1 MKIFMKWLKEWE
13 ADEVNREVIEKFR
26 LQDRVALVTGAGRNL
41 GRAIAL
47 SLAEAGAHVAVTS
60 RTLSEIERTEGEIKA
75 KGQNALAIPMDVTD
89 FNQVEKAVQKI
100 ISEFGRIDILVNN
113 AATRSYKSLI
123 EISELEWRSVI
134 DTNLTGAF
142 FCCKAVGP
150 VMIRQMGG
158 RIINISSRV
167 GLQGMANRVAYCAS
181 KGGLIQLTR
190 ALALEWAPYH
200 ILVNSVAPGLMNTP
214 EMGKAIQERQAA
226 IPLKRAGEPEEIAP
240 LVVYLASEACSYMT
254 GEVIIIDGGWAVQ

>member
-1 MKIFMKWLKEWE
+1 M
-13 ADEVNREVIEKFR
+13 NRDIIEKFK
-26 LQDRVALVTGAGRNL
+26 LQGKVALVTGAGRNL
-41 GRAIAL
+41 GRVIAL

-60 RTLSEIERTEGEIKA
+60 RTLSEIERTEGEIKE
-75 KGQNALAIPMDVTD
+75 KGRNALAISMDVTD
-89 FNQVEKAVQKI
+89 FNQVERAVQKI

-113 AATRSYKSLI
+113 AAIRSSKSLL
-123 EISELEWRSVI
+123 EISALEWGSFM

-150 VMIRQMGG
+150 VLIRQEGG
-158 RIINISSRV
+158 RIINISSRI
-167 GLQGMANRVAYCAS
+167 GLQGMVNRTAYCAS

-214 EMGKAIQERQAA
+214 EMAKGIQEGKGAA

-240 LVVYLASEACSYMT
+240 LIVYLASEACSYMT

>member
-1 MKIFMKWLKEWE
+1 MK
-13 ADEVNREVIEKFR
+13 VIEKFK
-26 LQDRVALVTGAGRNL
+26 LKGKVALVTGAGRNL

-47 SLAEAGAHVAVTS
+47 SLAEAGANVAVTS
-60 RTLSEIERTEGEIKA
+60 RTLSEIKRTEQEIKE
-75 KGQNALAIPMDVTD
+75 KGQKALAISMDVT
-89 FNQVEKAVQKI
+89 NLNKVERAVQKI
-100 ISEFGRIDILVNN
+100 ASEFGRIDILVNN
-113 AATRSYKSLI
+113 AATRSFKSLL

-150 VMIRQMGG
+150 IMIRQGGG
-158 RIINISSRV
+158 RIINISSRI

-190 ALALEWAPYH
+190 ALALEWAPYN

-214 EMGKAIQERQAA
+214 ETSKAIQEGKAA
-226 IPLKRAGEPEEIAP
+226 EIPLKRAGEPEEIAP
-240 LVVYLASEACSYMT
+240 LIVYLASEACTYMT
-254 GEVIIIDGGWAVQ
+254 GEVILIDGGWAVQ

>member
-1 MKIFMKWLKEWE
+1 MK
-13 ADEVNREVIEKFR
+13 VIEKFK
-26 LQDRVALVTGAGRNL
+26 LKGKVALVTGAGRNL
-41 GRAIAL
+41 GRAIAV
-47 SLAEAGAHVAVTS
+47 SLAEAGANVAVTS
-60 RTLSEIERTEGEIKA
+60 RTLSEIRRTEQEIKE
-75 KGQNALAIPMDVTD
+75 KGQKALAISMDVTD
-89 FNQVEKAVQKI
+89 LNKVEGAVQKI
-100 ISEFGRIDILVNN
+100 ASEFGRIDILVNN
-113 AATRSYKSLI
+113 AATRSFKSLL

-150 VMIRQMGG
+150 IMIRQGGG
-158 RIINISSRV
+158 RIINISSRI

-190 ALALEWAPYH
+190 ALALEWAPYN

-214 EMGKAIQERQAA
+214 ETSKAVQEGKAAE

-240 LVVYLASEACSYMT
+240 LIVYLASEACTYMT
-254 GEVIIIDGGWAVQ
+254 GEVILIDGGWAVQ

>member
-1 MKIFMKWLKEWE
+1 VK
-13 ADEVNREVIEKFR
+13 VIEKFK
-26 LQDRVALVTGAGRNL
+26 LKGKVALVTGAGRNL

-47 SLAEAGAHVAVTS
+47 SLAEAGANVAVTS
-60 RTLSEIERTEGEIKA
+60 RTLSEIKRTEEEIKE
-75 KGQNALAIPMDVTD
+75 KGQKALAISMDVTD
-89 FNQVEKAVQKI
+89 LNKVERAVQKI
-100 ISEFGRIDILVNN
+100 ASEFGRIDILVNN
-113 AATRSYKSLI
+113 AATRSFKSLL

-150 VMIRQMGG
+150 IMIRQGGG
-158 RIINISSRV
+158 RIINISSRI

-190 ALALEWAPYH
+190 ALALEWAPYN

-214 EMGKAIQERQAA
+214 ETSKAIQEGKAA
-226 IPLKRAGEPEEIAP
+226 EIPLKRAGEPEEIAP
-240 LVVYLASEACSYMT
+240 LIVYLASEACTYMT
-254 GEVIIIDGGWAVQ
+254 GEVILIDGGWAVQ

>member
-1 MKIFMKWLKEWE
+1 VK
-13 ADEVNREVIEKFR
+13 VIEKFK
-26 LQDRVALVTGAGRNL
+26 LKGKVALVTGAGRNL

-47 SLAEAGAHVAVTS
+47 SLAEAGANVAVTS
-60 RTLSEIERTEGEIKA
+60 RTLSEIKRTEQEIKE
-75 KGQNALAIPMDVTD
+75 KGQKALAISMDVTD
-89 FNQVEKAVQKI
+89 LNKVERAVQKI
-100 ISEFGRIDILVNN
+100 ASEFGRIDILVNN
-113 AATRSYKSLI
+113 AATRSFKSLL

-150 VMIRQMGG
+150 IMIRQGGG
-158 RIINISSRV
+158 RIINISSRI

-190 ALALEWAPYH
+190 ALALEWAPYN

-214 EMGKAIQERQAA
+214 ETSKAIQEGKAA
-226 IPLKRAGEPEEIAP
+226 EIPLKRAGEPEEIAP
-240 LVVYLASEACSYMT
+240 LIVYLASEACTYMT
-254 GEVIIIDGGWAVQ
+254 GEVILIDGGWAVQ

>member
-1 MKIFMKWLKEWE
+1 MNK
-13 ADEVNREVIEKFR
+13 DVIEKFK
-26 LQDRVALVTGAGRNL
+26 LQGKVALVTGGGRNL
-41 GRAIAL
+41 GKVVAL

-60 RTLSEIERTEGEIKA
+60 RTLSEIERTKEEIKR
-75 KGQNALAIPMDVTD
+75 KGQNALALPMDVTD
-89 FNQVEKAVQKI
+89 FNQVEGGVQKI
-100 ISEFGRIDILVNN
+100 LSEFGRIDILVNN
-113 AATRSYKSLI
+113 AATRSSKPLL
-123 EISELEWRSVI
+123 ETSESEWRSVI

-150 VMIRQMGG
+150 VMIRQGGG
-158 RIINISSRV
+158 RVINISSRI
-167 GLQGMANRVAYCAS
+167 GLQGMVNRVAYCAS

-214 EMGKAIQERQAA
+214 ETSKAIREGKAAE

-240 LVVYLASEACSYMT
+240 LIVYLASDACSYMT
-254 GEVIIIDGGWAVQ
+254 GEVILIDGGWAVQ

>member
-1 MKIFMKWLKEWE
+1 
-13 ADEVNREVIEKFR
+13 
-26 LQDRVALVTGAGRNL
+26 
-41 GRAIAL
+41 
-47 SLAEAGAHVAVTS
+47 VTS
-60 RTLSEIERTEGEIKA
+60 RTLSEIKRTEQEIKE
-75 KGQNALAIPMDVTD
+75 KGQKALAISMDVTD
-89 FNQVEKAVQKI
+89 LNKVERAVQKI
-100 ISEFGRIDILVNN
+100 ASEFGRIDILVNN
-113 AATRSYKSLI
+113 AATRSFKSLL

-150 VMIRQMGG
+150 IMIRQGGG
-158 RIINISSRV
+158 RIINISSRI

-190 ALALEWAPYH
+190 ALALEWAPYN

-214 EMGKAIQERQAA
+214 ETSKGIQEGKAAE

-240 LVVYLASEACSYMT
+240 LIVYLASEACTYMT
-254 GEVIIIDGGWAVQ
+254 GEVILIDGGWAVQ